1 MSRIRQE
8 EVAGRIM
15 SPRYVRI
22 ALAAFVV
29 GALAGGARPTL
40 AADGGLERRADA
52 VKDWQN
58 AAVRFVNSMQQKG
71 FIPSA
76 NRVPGRTPYLPPY
89 YINVMSPGSTFLE
102 ELKQSIEWQLLDRD
116 LTISRTPVGATV
128 INLDIDVVKWGGD
141 VGAATE
147 LVWRGSIVVGG
158 RVVVKSSDVL
168 AISRSDVP
176 LYMGAS
182 SVPAM
187 ATPGAPVLGPAV
199 TLRYAR

>member
-1 MSRIRQE
+1 
-8 EVAGRIM
+8 
-15 SPRYVRI
+15 
-22 ALAAFVV
+22 
-29 GALAGGARPTL
+29 
-40 AADGGLERRADA
+40 
-52 VKDWQN
+52 
-58 AAVRFVNSMQQKG
+58 MQAKG
-71 FIPSA
+71 FIPSLTP
-76 NRVPGRTPYLPPY
+76 VPGRIPYPPPY
-89 YINVMSPGSTFLE
+89 YINVMSAGSTFLE

-116 LTISRTPVGATV
+116 LTVSRTPVGATV

-147 LVWRGSIVVGG
+147 LVWRGTIVVGG

-168 AISRSDVP
+168 SISRSDVP

-187 ATPGAPVLGPAV
+187 ATPGTSLLGPVV

>member
-1 MSRIRQE
+1 
-8 EVAGRIM
+8 M
-15 SPRYVRI
+15 SPQYARL
-22 ALAAFVV
+22 ALAALVV
-29 GALAGGARPTL
+29 AGLAGAARPTF
-40 AADGGLERRADA
+40 AADGGLQRSADA

-58 AAVRFVNSMQQKG
+58 AAVRFVDSMQQKG
-71 FIPSA
+71 FIPSPI
-76 NRVPGRTPYLPPY
+76 RVPGRTPYPPPY
-89 YINVMSPGSTFLE
+89 YINVMSAGSTFLE

-116 LTISRTPVGATV
+116 LTISRSPAGATV

-141 VGAATE
+141 VGASTE

-187 ATPGAPVLGPAV
+187 ASPGASVLGPAV

>member
-1 MSRIRQE
+1 MSKSRQE
-8 EVAGRIM
+8 ETAGRIM
-15 SPRYVRI
+15 STRYARL
-22 ALAAFVV
+22 ALAALLLAAV
-29 GALAGGARPTL
+29 AGGVRPAM
-40 AADGGLERRADA
+40 AADG
-52 VKDWQN
+52 
-58 AAVRFVNSMQQKG
+58 FVNSLQTKG

-76 NRVPGRTPYLPPY
+76 KPVPGRIPYPPPY
-89 YINVMSPGSTFLE
+89 YINVMSAGSTFLE

-116 LTISRTPVGATV
+116 LPISRTPVGATV

-147 LVWRGSIVVGG
+147 LVWRGTIVVGG

-182 SVPAM
+182 SIPAM
-187 ATPGAPVLGPAV
+187 ATPGTASLGPTV

>member
-1 MSRIRQE
+1 MSKSRQE
-8 EVAGRIM
+8 ETAGRIM
-15 SPRYVRI
+15 STRYARL
-22 ALAAFVV
+22 ALAALLLAAV
-29 GALAGGARPTL
+29 AGGVRPAM
-40 AADGGLERRADA
+40 AADGGLQRSADA
-52 VKDWQN
+52 VKDWDN
-58 AAVRFVNSMQQKG
+58 AAVRFVNSLQTKG

-76 NRVPGRTPYLPPY
+76 KPVPGRIPYPPPY
-89 YINVMSPGSTFLE
+89 YINVMSAGSTFLE

-116 LTISRTPVGATV
+116 LPISRTPVGATV

-147 LVWRGSIVVGG
+147 LVWRGTIVVGG

-182 SVPAM
+182 SIPAM
-187 ATPGAPVLGPAV
+187 ATPGTASLGPTV